1 MSKTQSGHK
10 PKRWWSQDR
19 IENLYFTFLLV
30 SRAVAL
36 SLPHLAEFEYDTG
49 DPSNDAEVAGLLQQL
64 AEQPLFQPHIACFDE
79 TALFSAGGGGLEGL
93 GSQLKLKHE

>member
-36 SLPHLAEFEYDTG
+36 SLPHLAKFEYDTG

-64 AEQPLFQPHIACFDE
+64 A
-79 TALFSAGGGGLEGL
+79 
-93 GSQLKLKHE
+93 